1 MKRFCLLLLVLIGV
15 AALCACSQEQ
25 APEADKTLFNAVCDA
40 GEAME
45 RAQNADAVVFKG
57 LKLVSGGKVW
67 DAFYKAA
74 QKGKPASVLC
84 VNYYDIEGVNM
95 SEELYEAEKDN
106 YPQVFFLLLEYNGA
120 DYEITVRKSDEEAL
134 DYHETFGYLK
144 HFTGKVPSQAAYSS
158 YDNYVLVDDPAAT
171 WEGIE
176 AGLVSSQA
184 DAGIKHYTVYQNT
197 FD

>member
-1 MKRFCLLLLVLIGV
+1 MKRFCLLLLVLLSV
-15 AALCACSQEQ
+15 VALCSCTGKP
-25 APEADKTLFNAVCDA
+25 APAADKTLFSSVCA
-40 GEAME
+40 ANEALE
-45 RAQNADAVVFKG
+45 RAKNADAVVFEG
-57 LKLVSGGKVW
+57 MKLVSGGKVW

-74 QKGKPASVLC
+74 QKGKTASVLC

-120 DYEITVRKSDEEAL
+120 GYEITVRKSDEEAI
-134 DYHETFGYLK
+134 DYHETFQYLK
-144 HFTGKVPSQAAYSS
+144 HFTGKAPSQASFTS

-171 WEGIE
+171 WEGIQ
-176 AGLVSSQA
+176 AGLVSSQS
-184 DAGIKHYTVYQNT
+184 DAGFKHYTVYQNT